1 MADAS
6 AQARPRDGIRVD
18 LQLIADMVEP
28 GTRVLD
34 VGCGDGALLDYLVQF
49 KRVDGRG
56 MELSQQG
63 VNACVASGLSVIQG
77 DADTDLRHYPADA
90 FDYVILSQTLP
101 ATRSPRDVLQQMLR
115 VGKRAIVSFPNFAHW
130 QVRLR
135 LLFGGHMPQ
144 TDALPYRWYDTPN
157 IHLCTID
164 DFRDLCAEMGVAVK
178 KALALDRRGHIISR
192 LPLPLANLVGEQ
204 ALFLLQRK

>member
-1 MADAS
+1 MADLSRKAP
-6 AQARPRDGIRVD
+6 PRDGIRVD
-18 LQLIADMVEP
+18 LKLIADMVGP

-34 VGCGDGALLDYLVQF
+34 VGCGDGVLLDYLARF
-49 KRVDGRG
+49 KKVDGRG
-56 MELSQQG
+56 MELSQAG
-63 VNACVASGLSVIQG
+63 VNACVANGLSVIQG
-77 DADTDLRHYPADA
+77 DADTDLKHYPTDA

-115 VGKRAIVSFPNFAHW
+115 VGKHAIVSFPNFAHW

-144 TDALPYRWYDTPN
+144 TDALPHRWYDTPN

-164 DFRDLCAEMGVAVK
+164 DFRDLCAEMGVVVE
-178 KALALDRRGHIISR
+178 KALALDRRGHIISG
-192 LPLPLANLVGEQ
+192 LPLPLANLIGEQ
-204 ALFLLQRK
+204 GLFLLRRR